1 MSEAEELEGLGP
13 QNHVA
18 LELAMADYDKGDPKR
33 IHHFVKVH
41 TFAHDIAEAEGIDAK
56 TRYIVEAAAIVH
68 DAGIHE
74 SERIYGNASGKHQEE
89 LGPGVARPLLEK
101 AEYAP
106 EAIERICW
114 LIAHH
119 HTYADIEGAD
129 YQILVEADF
138 LVNIYEDAPDDAAAR
153 RHMAE
158 QAKSHIF
165 KTKTGTKLLEFLYL
179 S

>member
-1 MSEAEELEGLGP
+1 MSSEDIEALGP
-13 QNHVA
+13 KSHAA
-18 LELAMADYDKGDPKR
+18 LELAMAEYDRGDPKR
-33 IHHFVKVH
+33 IHHFAKVR
-41 TFAHDIAEAEGIDAK
+41 TFARDIAEAEGVDER

-74 SERIYGNASGKHQEE
+74 SERVYGNAGGKHQEE

-119 HTYADIEGAD
+119 HT
-129 YQILVEADF
+129 
-138 LVNIYEDAPDDAAAR
+138 
-153 RHMAE
+153 
-158 QAKSHIF
+158 
-165 KTKTGTKLLEFLYL
+165 
-179 S
+179 

>member
-1 MSEAEELEGLGP
+1 MAEEGTEKLGP
-13 QNHVA
+13 ESHAA
-18 LELAMADYDKGDPKR
+18 LELAMAEYDKGDPKR
-33 IHHFVKVH
+33 IHHFVKVR
-41 TFAHDIAEAEGIDAK
+41 TFARDIAEAEGVDKRTA
-56 TRYIVEAAAIVH
+56 YIVEAAAIVH

-74 SERIYGNASGKHQEE
+74 SERIYGNAGGKHQEE
-89 LGPGVARPLLEK
+89 LGPDVARPLLEK
-101 AEYAP
+101 AGYAP
-106 EAIERICW
+106 AVVERICW

-119 HTYADIEGAD
+119 HTYADIQGAD

-138 LVNIYEDAPDDAAAR
+138 LVNIYEDAPEDAEAR

-165 KTKTGTKLLEFLYL
+165 RTATGTKLLELLYL

>member
-1 MSEAEELEGLGP
+1 MSSEDMEALGP
-13 QNHVA
+13 KSHAA
-18 LELAMADYDKGDPKR
+18 LELAMAEYDKGDPKR
-33 IHHFVKVH
+33 IHHFAKVR
-41 TFAHDIAEAEGIDAK
+41 TFARDIAEAEGVDER

-74 SERIYGNASGKHQEE
+74 SERVYGNAGGKHQEE

-119 HTYADIEGAD
+119 HTYANIEGAD
-129 YQILVEADF
+129 CQILVEADF

-158 QAKSHIF
+158 QAKRHIF
-165 KTKTGTKLLEFLYL
+165 RTQTGTKLLELLYL